1 MLYVTALLGIAGSA
15 AASMQF
21 GWRIGAGFLIGA
33 ALSYINFRLWIRMVR
48 GLGEPGG
55 TTHGAAFLGLRYLL
69 IAGAAY
75 VIIKVSEV
83 SPGALMAGLL
93 ITAAAVVAEILYEL
107 IFLRS

>member
-1 MLYVTALLGIAGSA
+1 MLHVTALLGIAGA
-15 AASMQF
+15 ALVSLQW
-21 GWRIGAGFLIGA
+21 GWRAGGGFLAGA
-33 ALSYINFRLWIRMVR
+33 ALSYLNFRLWIRMVR

-75 VIIKVSEV
+75 VIIRVSEV
-83 SPGALMAGLL
+83 SPAALMAGLL
-93 ITAAAVVAEILYEL
+93 ITAAAVVAEIIYEL